1 MSLKTGKIYSAAIL
15 CLSVIFT
22 AAHLIWFATFLTT
35 HSIGFGSLLLIVIAY
50 GMPLAIFTFAFRLT
64 RRDSAVWKVADT
76 MFLSVTAAIFIA
88 MAVHTTIDGVVK
100 GDFFNSYFN
109 IPIIYAI
116 PTAVIGVAW
125 LLARTRPTKNDKVC
139 PKILYFL
146 ALSAIAV
153 MVIHCGTLCLVNLA
167 DNGTTGAP
175 WWVLPLAFGLG
186 YLVLALLLYIAYYI
200 CKKVRRRAD
209 KT

>member
-1 MSLKTGKIYSAAIL
+1 MTLRTGKIYSEAIL

-22 AAHLIWFATFLTT
+22 AAHLIWLATFLTT

-116 PTAVIGVAW
+116 PTAVIGIVW
-125 LLARTRPTKNDKVC
+125 LLTHTRPTKSDTLC

-153 MVIHCGTLCLVNLA
+153 MIIHCGTLCLVNLA

-186 YLVLALLLYIAYYI
+186 YLVLALLLYIAFCI
-200 CKKVRRRAD
+200 CKKVRRHAD

>member
-116 PTAVIGVAW
+116 PTAVIGIVW
-125 LLARTRPTKNDKVC
+125 LLTHTRPTKSDTLC

-153 MVIHCGTLCLVNLA
+153 MIIHCGTLCLVNLA
-167 DNGTTGAP
+167 DHGTTGAP

>member
-64 RRDSAVWKVADT
+64 RRDSALWKVADT

-116 PTAVIGVAW
+116 PTAVIGIVW
-125 LLARTRPTKNDKVC
+125 LLTHTRPTKSDTLC

-153 MVIHCGTLCLVNLA
+153 MIIHCGTLCLVNLA

-186 YLVLALLLYIAYYI
+186 YLVLALLLYIAFYI

>member
-1 MSLKTGKIYSAAIL
+1 MTLRTGKIYSAAIL

-116 PTAVIGVAW
+116 PTAVIGIVW
-125 LLARTRPTKNDKVC
+125 LLTHTRPTKSDTLC

-153 MVIHCGTLCLVNLA
+153 MIIHCGTLCLVNLA

-186 YLVLALLLYIAYYI
+186 YLVLALLLYIAFYI

>member
-1 MSLKTGKIYSAAIL
+1 MTLRTGKIYSAAIL

-116 PTAVIGVAW
+116 PTAVIGIVW
-125 LLARTRPTKNDKVC
+125 LLTHTRPTKSDTLC

-153 MVIHCGTLCLVNLA
+153 MIIHCGTLCLVNLA

>member
-1 MSLKTGKIYSAAIL
+1 MTLRTGKIYSAAIL

-116 PTAVIGVAW
+116 PTAVIGIVW
-125 LLARTRPTKNDKVC
+125 LLTHTRPTKSDTLC

-153 MVIHCGTLCLVNLA
+153 MIIHCGTLCLVNLA

-186 YLVLALLLYIAYYI
+186 YLVLALLLYIAFYI
-200 CKKVRRRAD
+200 CKKVRRHAD

>member
-1 MSLKTGKIYSAAIL
+1 MTLRTGKIYSAAIL

-76 MFLSVTAAIFIA
+76 MFLSATAAIFIA

-116 PTAVIGVAW
+116 PTAVIGIVW
-125 LLARTRPTKNDKVC
+125 LLTHTRPTKSDTLC

-153 MVIHCGTLCLVNLA
+153 MIIHCGTLCLVNIA

-186 YLVLALLLYIAYYI
+186 YLVLALLLYIAFYI

>member
-116 PTAVIGVAW
+116 PTAVIGIVW
-125 LLARTRPTKNDKVC
+125 LLTHTRPTKNDTLC

-153 MVIHCGTLCLVNLA
+153 MIIHCGTLCLVNLA

-186 YLVLALLLYIAYYI
+186 YLVLALLLYIAFYI
-200 CKKVRRRAD
+200 CKKVRRHAD

>member
-1 MSLKTGKIYSAAIL
+1 MSLKTGKIYSAAVL
-15 CLSVIFT
+15 CLSIAFT
-22 AAHLIWFATFLTT
+22 AAHLIWFAALLTT
-35 HSIGFGSLLLIVIAY
+35 HPIGFGSLLLIVIAY

-116 PTAVIGVAW
+116 PTAVIGIVW
-125 LLARTRPTKNDKVC
+125 LLTHTRPTKSDTLC

-153 MVIHCGTLCLVNLA
+153 MIIHCGTLCLVNIA

-186 YLVLALLLYIAYYI
+186 YLVLALLLYIAFYI